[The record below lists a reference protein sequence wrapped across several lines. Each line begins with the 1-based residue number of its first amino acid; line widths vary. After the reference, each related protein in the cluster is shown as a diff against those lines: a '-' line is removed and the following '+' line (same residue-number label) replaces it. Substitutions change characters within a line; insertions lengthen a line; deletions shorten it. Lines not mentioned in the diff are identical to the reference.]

1 MSKKYT
7 ADEYISM
14 INNSLMA
21 YLSSEPSGAGET
33 KMLEAMRYSV
43 ENGGKRIRP
52 MLTIE
57 FCRMCGGSVEA
68 ALPLACA
75 IEFIHTYSLIHD
87 DLPCMD
93 NDDMRRGKPSCHKA
107 FGEDIALL
115 AGDGLLS
122 LAFETLL
129 SGDARAIG
137 AQNMLMAA
145 RELAWASGAEGM
157 VGGQVIDLESEGK
170 EIDRPTLEAMHR
182 GKTGAMIVVSALLGC
197 YAAGADASC
206 RDAARAY
213 ASRIGMAFQII
224 DDILDVE
231 GDAAQLGKPTGSD
244 AQNQKTTFYT
254 LLGPDAARA
263 EAARLTQEAKA
274 AVQQKFGASGDVL
287 CELADYLLSR
297 TH

>member
-1 MSKKYT
+1 MIQQRLQQDAQQT
-7 ADEYISM
+7 EEALIS
-14 INNSLMA
+14 SLPAKGGLQNRVVEAMA
-21 YLSSEPSGAGET
+21 YALLG
-33 KMLEAMRYSV
+33 
-43 ENGGKRIRP
+43 GGKRIR
-52 MLTIE
+52 
-57 FCRMCGGSVEA
+57 A
-68 ALPLACA
+68 ALVLEFARVCGAQDGRALPFACA
-75 IEFIHTYSLIHD
+75 VEMVHAYSLIHD

-157 VGGQVIDLESEGK
+157 VGGQVIDLESEGRQ
-170 EIDRPTLEAMHR
+170 IDRETLEAMHR